1 MPNRAPDLFASPNGD
16 IAAEAANGQPG
27 WRLARLE
34 MLNWGTFHRQVHII
48 TPAGGWSLLVGEN
61 GSGKSTAVDALRTL
75 LVPPRLVKD
84 SYNDASGAT
93 KGKDRSRRSY
103 ILGAWSS
110 ASRDDSM
117 TGVTEYLRTEK
128 DYATLLAVFQN
139 ERRGKAVTLAQ
150 ILWINGDDIGETF
163 LVSTD
168 ARSIKQDLSDLGEV
182 SPREMRT
189 KLEKRRFEV
198 FKSFSGYAGRF
209 MGMIGIPGDGA
220 LEIFNRAI
228 GVKDVADVNTFIR
241 RHMLEPS
248 TGMEYYRQTL
258 RPHFDELM
266 GCWRSMKRAEKQSEA
281 LTPIAQS
288 HAEIVSALD
297 EKERLDGLQTAVPF
311 YFGHRHLAL
320 RIDQET
326 KIVAEIE
333 RIGHERKAQEKQKE
347 GHSASRAEIVQALAD
362 NDVNK
367 RLNAIDRDI
376 DDANEK
382 RDAKQKDFD
391 QFTRFLSALDFKT
404 SVSTSAEF
412 TEAVTKLSAEQTE
425 VERQQSE
432 LMDENLEIGIKLE
445 KLKTLIPALGVDL
458 KAARDHRVSIPSELL
473 SIREQLCRDHNLQ
486 ASDLPFAGE
495 LIEVKEGHASWA
507 GALNRLLHSFGISLL
522 VPPIHYKSVS
532 DWIDSHHLGLR
543 FNYLLI
549 AERTAQSASS
559 GPAANRAVARLN
571 FRPGHPWSSW
581 VAGEVARRFP
591 HVCVED
597 FEQFKREGYAVTR
610 KGQVKDGT
618 RHTKDDRH
626 AIDNVRNWVLG
637 WSAEAKIKALMEEI
651 EARMKKET
659 ELTAQKRGLGERQK
673 KVMQR
678 MQAIAGALTID
689 RFERID
695 YQAEILKLELLIAEK
710 QRLESSANAV
720 KEMRD
725 RIKEIDGWIKD
736 IERQISTLDK
746 QVGSLEDQ
754 LYICRDTQKEL
765 QQTLATNPDFSP
777 EPFADRFSEFEPEG
791 GLAVE
796 NVNAAIVDANTKL
809 QWRISVQQGTITR
822 EANKMLPLMQNF
834 LRDYPEETSHLLAQ
848 LDFAPEFVRMR
859 DTLEKEKLREYR
871 EQFRKFLDENLLSS
885 LANFRALLDEH
896 ETVTKRRI
904 ATVNEALRRI
914 AYTPTTYV
922 QIKESRANNSEIGQ
936 FRSRLAECFSG
947 GTNPNE
953 EVRDAILERIQT
965 LMSDFEEKEEWA
977 KRVTD
982 VRNWLEFAISERDK
996 ETGKEVM
1003 FLTQSSGRSGGQK
1016 AKLAFTILASAI
1028 ASQYGLADTAD
1039 KLDTFR
1045 LVVIDEAFS
1054 RTDEENS
1061 RQALELFRSLGM
1073 QLLVVSPF
1081 DARAR
1086 LVEDYV
1092 DSFHLTT
1099 NPDRK
1104 SSRITRASREEYE
1117 TARATAENDADR

>member
-1 MPNRAPDLFASPNGD
+1 
-16 IAAEAANGQPG
+16 
-27 WRLARLE
+27 
-34 MLNWGTFHRQVHII
+34 
-48 TPAGGWSLLVGEN
+48 
-61 GSGKSTAVDALRTL
+61 
-75 LVPPRLVKD
+75 
-84 SYNDASGAT
+84 
-93 KGKDRSRRSY
+93 
-103 ILGAWSS
+103 
-110 ASRDDSM
+110 
-117 TGVTEYLRTEK
+117 
-128 DYATLLAVFQN
+128 
-139 ERRGKAVTLAQ
+139 
-150 ILWINGDDIGETF
+150 
-163 LVSTD
+163 
-168 ARSIKQDLSDLGEV
+168 
-182 SPREMRT
+182 
-189 KLEKRRFEV
+189 
-198 FKSFSGYAGRF
+198 
-209 MGMIGIPGDGA
+209 
-220 LEIFNRAI
+220 
-228 GVKDVADVNTFIR
+228 
-241 RHMLEPS
+241 
-248 TGMEYYRQTL
+248 
-258 RPHFDELM
+258 
-266 GCWRSMKRAEKQSEA
+266 
-281 LTPIAQS
+281 
-288 HAEIVSALD
+288 
-297 EKERLDGLQTAVPF
+297 
-311 YFGHRHLAL
+311 
-320 RIDQET
+320 
-326 KIVAEIE
+326 
-333 RIGHERKAQEKQKE
+333 
-347 GHSASRAEIVQALAD
+347 
-362 NDVNK
+362 
-367 RLNAIDRDI
+367 
-376 DDANEK
+376 
-382 RDAKQKDFD
+382 
-391 QFTRFLSALDFKT
+391 
-404 SVSTSAEF
+404 
-412 TEAVTKLSAEQTE
+412 
-425 VERQQSE
+425 
-432 LMDENLEIGIKLE
+432 
-445 KLKTLIPALGVDL
+445 
-458 KAARDHRVSIPSELL
+458 
-473 SIREQLCRDHNLQ
+473 
-486 ASDLPFAGE
+486 
-495 LIEVKEGHASWA
+495 
-507 GALNRLLHSFGISLL
+507 
-522 VPPIHYKSVS
+522 
-532 DWIDSHHLGLR
+532 
-543 FNYLLI
+543 
-549 AERTAQSASS
+549 
-559 GPAANRAVARLN
+559 
-571 FRPGHPWSSW
+571 
-581 VAGEVARRFP
+581 
-591 HVCVED
+591 
-597 FEQFKREGYAVTR
+597 VTR

-637 WSAEAKIKALMEEI
+637 WSAEAKIKALMAEI
-651 EARMKKET
+651 EARMKEET
-659 ELTAQKRGLGERQK
+659 DLTVQKRGLAERQK
-673 KVMQR
+673 RVMQR
-678 MQAIAGALTID
+678 MQAIASALTID

-695 YQAEILKLELLIAEK
+695 YQAEVLKLESLIAEK

-754 LYICRDTQKEL
+754 LSICQDTQNQL
-765 QQTLATNPDFSP
+765 RQTLATNPDFSP
-777 EPFADRFSEFEPEG
+777 EPFADGFSEFEPER
-791 GLAVE
+791 GLTVD
-796 NVNAAIVDANTKL
+796 NVSAAIVDANSKL
-809 QWRISVQQGTITR
+809 QRRSSIQQGTLTR

-896 ETVTKRRI
+896 EAATRRRI

-922 QIKESRANNSEIGQ
+922 QIKESRANNLEIGQ

-996 ETGKEVM
+996 ETAKEVM

>member
-1 MPNRAPDLFASPNGD
+1 MPNPAPDLFASPNGD
-16 IAAEAANGQPG
+16 IAPEAANGHPG
-27 WRLARLE
+27 WRIARLE

-48 TPAGGWSLLVGEN
+48 TPSGGWSLLVGEN

-84 SYNDASGAT
+84 SYNDASGVT

-117 TGVTEYLRTEK
+117 TGVTEYLRNEK
-128 DYATLLAVFQN
+128 DISTLLAVFQN
-139 ERRGKAVTLAQ
+139 DRRGKTVTLAQ

-163 LVSTD
+163 LVSAN

-189 KLEKRRFEV
+189 KLEKRGFEV

-241 RHMLEPS
+241 RHMLEPP

-266 GCWRSMKRAEKQSEA
+266 GCWRSMKRAEKQLEA

-288 HAEIVSALD
+288 YADIVGAEQ
-297 EKERLDGLQTAVPF
+297 EKTRLESLQTAVPF

-320 RIDQET
+320 RIEQET
-326 KIVAEIE
+326 TIVSEIG
-333 RIGHERKAQEKQKE
+333 RIGYDRAALERQKE
-347 GHSASRAEIVQALAD
+347 QHGENRAEIVQALAD

-367 RLNAIDRDI
+367 RLNDIDRDI
-376 DDANEK
+376 TDANEK
-382 RDAKQKDFD
+382 RDAKQRDFN
-391 QFTRFLSALDFKT
+391 QFSAFLSGLGITAA
-404 SVSTSAEF
+404 VSTPAEF
-412 TEAVTKLSAEQTE
+412 ALVTSQLATEQAEA
-425 VERQQSE
+425 ERQQST
-432 LMDENLEIGIKLE
+432 LMADNLQIGIKLE
-445 KLKTLIPALGVDL
+445 TLKTLIPALGADL

-473 SIREQLCRDHNLQ
+473 SIRERLCEDHQLST
-486 ASDLPFAGE
+486 ADLPFAGE
-495 LIEVKEGHASWA
+495 LIEVRQDHASWA

-522 VPPIHYKSVS
+522 VSPVHYKAVS
-532 DWIDSHHLGLR
+532 NWIDAHHLGLR
-543 FNYLLI
+543 FNYLLV
-549 AERTAQSASS
+549 AERSIQPGSSA
-559 GPAANRAVARLN
+559 PAANRAVARLN
-571 FRPGHPWSSW
+571 FRPGHTLSTW

-597 FEQFKREGYAVTR
+597 FEQFKREGFALTR
-610 KGQVKDGT
+610 KGQIKDGN

-637 WSAEAKIKALMEEI
+637 WSAEAKILALTTEI
-651 EARMKKET
+651 EARMKEQT
-659 ELTAQKRGLGERQK
+659 ELKGQQGDLEGKQK
-673 KVMQR
+673 KVLQR

-695 YQAEILKLELLIAEK
+695 YATEVSKLETLLAEK
-710 QRLESSANAV
+710 RRLEASANAV

-725 RIKEIDGWIKD
+725 RIKEIDGLIKD
-736 IERQISTLDK
+736 LEKQISALDK

-754 LYICRDTQKEL
+754 LKTCQEAQNKL
-765 QQTLATNPDFSP
+765 KQTLATKPDFSP
-777 EPFADRFSEFEPEG
+777 EPVAEGLGEFEPAG
-791 GLAVE
+791 GLKLE
-796 NVNAAIVDANTKL
+796 NVEETITDANTKL
-809 QWRISVQQGTITR
+809 QRRISTQLGTITR
-822 EANKMLPLMQNF
+822 ETNKMLPAMQDF
-834 LRDYPEETSHLLAQ
+834 LRDYSEETSHLLATI
-848 LDFAPEFVRMR
+848 DFAADFVRMR

-896 ETVTKRRI
+896 ETETRRRI

-922 QIKESRANNSEIGQ
+922 QIKDSRANNQEVAL

-953 EVRDAILERIQT
+953 EVRDAILERIQA

-982 VRNWLEFAISERDK
+982 VRNWLEFAISERDS

-1117 TARATAENDADR
+1117 TARSAAENDADR